1 MSMGFSKQ
9 EYWSGDTISS
19 SQGSSLARDWTQVS
33 CITDYLPLS
42 HRGSPRGKGKEWGK
56 SDKFQ
61 YLNQW
66 SRPELDLVHSRDL
79 GMAGWMSDYHMTS
92 FTSLMFCDGIQLLD
106 KWRPFLNDEMIT
118 QNVLSLPLSLS
129 RIKKPTSMDLHGLSA
144 KSLQSCLTLATL
156 WTVAYQAPLS
166 MGFSR
171 QEYGMGCHVL
181 LQGIFSTQRPYSHLL
196 QLLHCRQFLYCW
208 ATGKACVR
216 VCVRVYTDILYC
228 FIFLCTWTPYWRKY
242 P

>member
-1 MSMGFSKQ
+1 MNFALLLFSRVQLFVTPWTVAHQAPLSMGFSRQ
-9 EYWSGDTISS
+9 EYWNGLPCPPLRDFLDTGIEPASH
-19 SQGSSLARDWTQVS
+19 VS

-106 KWRPFLNDEMIT
+106 KWSPFLNDEMIT

-171 QEYGMGCHVL
+171 QEYWNGL
-181 LQGIFSTQRPYSHLL
+181 LFPPPGIFPT
-196 QLLHCRQFLYCW
+196 
-208 ATGKACVR
+208 
-216 VCVRVYTDILYC
+216 
-228 FIFLCTWTPYWRKY
+228 
-242 P
+242 